1 MAALDFPTSPTLNQV
16 YSANGRSWIW
26 DGAAW
31 NPYGSGIADGDRGD
45 ITVSNGGSTWTVDN
59 DAVTYAKIQNVSA
72 ASKLLGRGDSGSG
85 DVQELTLGTGLS
97 MTGTTLAV
105 TVTDT
110 GITQLTGDVT
120 AGPGSG
126 SQTATIAN
134 NSVTFAK
141 MQNVSGTILVGRH
154 AGGSGSPQEVSVG
167 NGLEFSGSGVRRS
180 ALTGDVTAS
189 AGSNTT
195 TIANDAVT
203 YAKMQNVSAASKLL
217 GRGDSGSGDP
227 EEITLG
233 TGLTMTGTTLSA
245 SGGSIGGSTGTI
257 NNRLLRADGTGGSTL
272 KNSAVEVDDSGN
284 ILTLG
289 YLQHSSSNFIA
300 SSTAELFLLK
310 APDGLTAG
318 TTMSLP
324 DGMGASGQVL
334 TTDGVNATSWTTI
347 TDTGITQLTGD
358 VTAGPGSGSQ
368 TATLANTAVTPG
380 AYTNADITVDA
391 KGRITA
397 AANGTGGGG
406 AGTKT
411 IAKFSPRDNQPPATA
426 FATLDTRNSIAL
438 LDFDDATDESAVFVS
453 VIPEAAVLTSGLKVR
468 IHWTATTATSG
479 DCVWDVSLERMTTDI
494 DADSFDTIASVTTGT
509 NGTSGVPNVSEITLT
524 TIDSVTAGD
533 AYRLKVT
540 RDANNG
546 SDTMSGDAELIAVEV
561 RTAN

>member
-1 MAALDFPTSPTLNQV
+1 
-16 YSANGRSWIW
+16 
-26 DGAAW
+26 
-31 NPYGSGIADGDRGD
+31 
-45 ITVSNGGSTWTVDN
+45 VDN

-134 NSVTFAK
+134 
-141 MQNVSGTILVGRH
+141 
-154 AGGSGSPQEVSVG
+154 
-167 NGLEFSGSGVRRS
+167 
-180 ALTGDVTAS
+180 
-189 AGSNTT
+189 
-195 TIANDAVT
+195 DAVT

-217 GRGDSGSGDP
+217 GRGSASGSGDP

-233 TGLTMTGTTLSA
+233 TGLTMTGSTLSA
-245 SGGSIGGSTGTI
+245 SGGSIGGSTGAN

-318 TTMSLP
+318 TTMNLP
-324 DGMGASGQVL
+324 DGMGSSGQVL

-406 AGTKT
+406 AT
-411 IAKFSPRDNQPPATA
+411 SPVP
-426 FATLDTRNSIAL
+426 L
-438 LDFDDATDESAVFVS
+438 LSAIWS
-453 VIPEAAVLTSGLKVR
+453 
-468 IHWTATTATSG
+468 
-479 DCVWDVSLERMTTDI
+479 
-494 DADSFDTIASVTTGT
+494 
-509 NGTSGVPNVSEITLT
+509 
-524 TIDSVTAGD
+524 
-533 AYRLKVT
+533 
-540 RDANNG
+540 
-546 SDTMSGDAELIAVEV
+546 
-561 RTAN
+561 